1 MLTLRTLK
9 ELIDTPKKGEKLPTP
24 KQLRTGESP
33 VVAHKTTG
41 TGVNEVHIIVY
52 QSGYAVYGIGNRA
65 TVFPVNL
72 ELGYGYSSVTEKK
85 RKEDEKYNIWN
96 PETGLREKK
105 CFCELEES
113 FFEKEEWYLRLML
126 IGEDRLAHNLATRDR
141 GRCISYSGISEEF
154 EGMQMVKRP
163 YRLLRHRTPY

>member
-9 ELIDTPKKGEKLPTP
+9 ELIDTPEKGEKLPTP

-65 TVFPVNL
+65 TVFQRQACCPGQQGVPC
-72 ELGYGYSSVTEKK
+72 SSA
-85 RKEDEKYNIWN
+85 
-96 PETGLREKK
+96 
-105 CFCELEES
+105 
-113 FFEKEEWYLRLML
+113 
-126 IGEDRLAHNLATRDR
+126 AHT
-141 GRCISYSGISEEF
+141 C
-154 EGMQMVKRP
+154 
-163 YRLLRHRTPY
+163 

>member
-9 ELIDTPKKGEKLPTP
+9 ELIDTPKRGEKLPTP

-41 TGVNEVHIIVY
+41 AGVNEVHIIVY

-72 ELGYGYSSVTEKK
+72 ELGYICLLRNMKEKSLAVIACDGKDTMSVRVPEGFLELHKSFKIHSKQFVYETLTGWGLDPEKTYSFKGE
-85 RKEDEKYNIWN
+85 Y
-96 PETGLREKK
+96 
-105 CFCELEES
+105 LEEQKMVV
-113 FFEKEEWYLRLML
+113 FCLKTM
-126 IGEDRLAHNLATRDR
+126 NL
-141 GRCISYSGISEEF
+141 
-154 EGMQMVKRP
+154 
-163 YRLLRHRTPY
+163 